1 MIIDLNEITRAWITS
16 YFATEEEKELAQK
29 RYEICLKCPSLKEK
43 HIPLRKKHYY
53 QCGEC
58 GCPIKKK
65 IYSPKYNPCPLK
77 KWDVSDNEHPS
88 IFQKD
93 KKNVI

>member
-1 MIIDLNEITRAWITS
+1 MAIDLKEITQAWITS
-16 YFATEEEKELAQK
+16 FFATQEQKELAQK

-43 HIPLRKKHYY
+43 YIPFKKKYYY
-53 QCGEC
+53 QCSEC
-58 GCPIKKK
+58 GCPIQKK

-77 KWDVSDNEHPS
+77 KWNVSDDNHPD
-88 IFQKD
+88 IFQKN

>member
-1 MIIDLNEITRAWITS
+1 MAIDLNEITRAWITS

-58 GCPIKKK
+58 GCPIQKK

-77 KWDVSDNEHPS
+77 KWDVSDNEHLS